1 MAKGIT
7 IYKKDLL
14 DRHLKVK
21 DHSIAKKNQKE
32 SQNKIAVGFVKQYDK
47 EKGIIVRQ
55 MQCVYFTAK
64 NHISLEIYPK
74 LCELI
79 MPSQNQNI
87 IAPKVVALP
96 RQLVDN
102 TNSTRS
108 SYGTYQNHN
117 LGKEMEKSITSIIK
131 QELYQEIND
140 SPFWSIMIDE
150 TTSISDEKH
159 LAMVFKHFSHNVPV
173 LSYIGLIELEDCTT
187 DNILT
192 QILEFIQ
199 NNGLNLDNL
208 IHFGSDG
215 ASTMVVG
222 KDAAN
227 EVQYFKKYEATCK
240 ELYSYFS
247 GSYKRMLNL
256 KMIQESNDDLQ
267 LAILNIINTRWLS
280 LSNVVKNLY
289 QILDSIIDALNF
301 DSLHAGDQRD
311 RDRAKKLLELV
322 DSKFKTSTMY
332 MADLT
337 YLLTI
342 LCKTFQRDIIS
353 LSEVKSSLDATIA
366 TIKTQFI
373 SFDDQPPIYGTN
385 LQQFLQNNP
394 FYNNHIPD
402 DFVHFAKA
410 LVHSLQ
416 ARFPCND
423 LYDSMKIL
431 DPKELP
437 LQESALSSYGIE
449 ELKLIFEHF
458 GNQKHKSNGIPV
470 QPLINSSECKKEW
483 QMVKH
488 IMKSIRNYDIIEG
501 WHHIW
506 STRPQFKNQFPNVN
520 ILITNVE
527 TLDMHLTILLNAPDN
542 IEEFNWDKAFN
553 QWKNEHVRRVNTNNI

>member
-1 MAKGIT
+1 
-7 IYKKDLL
+7 
-14 DRHLKVK
+14 
-21 DHSIAKKNQKE
+21 
-32 SQNKIAVGFVKQYDK
+32 
-47 EKGIIVRQ
+47 
-55 MQCVYFTAK
+55 
-64 NHISLEIYPK
+64 
-74 LCELI
+74 

-159 LAMVFKHFSHNVPV
+159 LAMVSKHFSHNVPV
-173 LSYIGLIELEDCTT
+173 LRYIGLIELEDCTA
-187 DNILT
+187 DNILI

-322 DSKFKTSTMY
+322 DSKFKISTMY

-373 SFDDQPPIYGTN
+373 GFDDQPPIYGTN

-520 ILITNVE
+520 ILVNIVLLVPLSNANVE
-527 TLDMHLTILLNAPDN
+527 RVFFN
-542 IEEFNWDKAFN
+542 IS
-553 QWKNEHVRRVNTNNI
+553 

>member
-1 MAKGIT
+1 MENYFLPANTKEKQTHDQVNNANKRKNKSNQDDNLAGKKQKTASAPKPSWLLTYEWLEYQTIEDTTFMICAWCEKAKFINQMAKGIT

-21 DHSIAKKNQKE
+21 DHSIAEKNQKE
-32 SQNKIAVGFVKQYDK
+32 SQNKIAVGFAKQYGK

-117 LGKEMEKSITSIIK
+117 SGKEMEKSITSIIK

-159 LAMVFKHFSHNVPV
+159 LAIVSKHFSHNVPV
-173 LSYIGLIELEDCTT
+173 LRYIGLIELEDCTAN
-187 DNILT
+187 NILT

-215 ASTMVVG
+215 ASTMV
-222 KDAAN
+222 
-227 EVQYFKKYEATCK
+227 
-240 ELYSYFS
+240 
-247 GSYKRMLNL
+247 
-256 KMIQESNDDLQ
+256 
-267 LAILNIINTRWLS
+267 
-280 LSNVVKNLY
+280 
-289 QILDSIIDALNF
+289 
-301 DSLHAGDQRD
+301 
-311 RDRAKKLLELV
+311 
-322 DSKFKTSTMY
+322 
-332 MADLT
+332 
-337 YLLTI
+337 
-342 LCKTFQRDIIS
+342 
-353 LSEVKSSLDATIA
+353 
-366 TIKTQFI
+366 
-373 SFDDQPPIYGTN
+373 
-385 LQQFLQNNP
+385 
-394 FYNNHIPD
+394 D

-449 ELKLIFEHF
+449 ELKLICEHF

-520 ILITNVE
+520 ILVNIVLLVPLLNANVERVFSQHKLTKTRLRNRLNVE

-553 QWKNEHVRRVNTNNI
+553 QWKNEHV